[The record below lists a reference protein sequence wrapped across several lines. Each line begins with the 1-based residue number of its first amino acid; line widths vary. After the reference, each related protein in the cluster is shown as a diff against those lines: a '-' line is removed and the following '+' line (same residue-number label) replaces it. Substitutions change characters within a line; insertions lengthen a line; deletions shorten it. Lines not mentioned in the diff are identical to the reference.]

1 MLTKNA
7 LLEVILLTPD
17 VQSDLGCPPQWGVRR
32 NGVSAAMGCPR
43 YESIILREIEKCFN
57 NIRYGLVARISR
69 SHTVRKNN

>member
-32 NGVSAAMGCPR
+32 NGVSAAMGCPPQW
-43 YESIILREIEKCFN
+43 
-57 NIRYGLVARISR
+57 G
-69 SHTVRKNN
+69 VRDMKVSYCVR